1 MRTLTDAAGVLA
13 FMRRIGQASRGA
25 GRVYLVG
32 GSSAVLMGWRA
43 TTIDIDVKL
52 DPEPAGAFEAIAEAK
67 EVLNLN
73 VETAAP
79 DDFLPALP
87 GWQERSRFIDR
98 HGEVDFFHYDFYGQA
113 LAKIE
118 RGLEQDRADVEM
130 MRRDGLIEPDQLREL
145 FARIEPELIRYPALD
160 AAALR
165 ATVEAAV
172 ARMKG

>member
-13 FMRRIGQASRGA
+13 FMKRIGQGSRGP

-52 DPEPAGAFEAIAEAK
+52 DPEPEGAFEAIAEAK

-73 VETAAP
+73 VETASP
-79 DDFLPALP
+79 DDFMPALP
-87 GWQERSRFIDR
+87 GWRDRSRFIER
-98 HGEVDFFHYDFYGQA
+98 YGEVDFFHYDFCAQA

-130 MRRDGLIEPDQLREL
+130 MRRDGLIEPDQLREW
-145 FARIEPELIRYPALD
+145 FARIEPELLRYPALD
-160 AAALR
+160 AATFR
-165 ATVEAAV
+165 AAVDAAV
-172 ARMKG
+172 ARMR